1 MAEPNLN
8 LDGTPQRW
16 TDDIPANELAIV
28 AQEMGVTVEAILAD
42 EELQMDASA
51 RHYDWL
57 DRNGRLVENPAFMDY
72 CVSQA
77 GGK

>member
-1 MAEPNLN
+1 MAEPLLN
-8 LDGTPQRW
+8 EDGTPQRW
-16 TDDIPANELAIV
+16 TDGIPAAELAIV

-51 RHYDWL
+51 RHHDWL

-72 CVSQA
+72 CVSQV
-77 GGK
+77 GG